1 MYRDVTVIHR
11 RGRPVPLTL
20 APPVRVPPPAGEAG
34 AFSGELR
41 GELRLGSGVEW
52 NATGDPH
59 NIKDRP
65 TEEQTEGLADLLDSV
80 GWNIYFA
87 SGAKDGDES
96 PGEQVLRRFYTES
109 GKVIDEL
116 ADIGLPHL
124 SHNLLKALEV
134 LVPVDPRGVFFHVA
148 RVIRGGR
155 KGGYQYDRMAEEVIV
170 RIVDRY
176 LADYR
181 ELFQTEEEGSA
192 TSDRSSR
199 YVCQCGERGRAAA
212 ELRTRRDFSVTCA
225 SDQDREPRPGADAS
239 KAMSGLGLRRPQPW
253 RLLAIRRA
261 TPWCRPG
268 ARRSR

>member
-1 MYRDVTVIHR
+1 M
-11 RGRPVPLTL
+11 
-20 APPVRVPPPAGEAG
+20 
-34 AFSGELR
+34 
-41 GELRLGSGVEW
+41 
-52 NATGDPH
+52 
-59 NIKDRP
+59 
-65 TEEQTEGLADLLDSV
+65 

-124 SHNLLKALEV
+124 SQNLLKALEV

-181 ELFQTEEEGSA
+181 ELFQTEEEARQRLIEVLDTFVNAGS
-192 TSDRSSR
+192 
-199 YVCQCGERGRAAA
+199 E
-212 ELRTRRDFSVTCA
+212 
-225 SDQDREPRPGADAS
+225 
-239 KAMSGLGLRRPQPW
+239 
-253 RLLAIRRA
+253 
-261 TPWCRPG
+261 G
-268 ARRSR
+268 ARRLSYGLDRIFR